1 MARYD
6 ITGSADF
13 NILLKDLEC
22 FCVNSRLKTLFAA
35 YHNKCKTVELNL
47 HNKRQ
52 CVIASS
58 MCYRRVIKKYPMNV
72 LENWHFMHFSE
83 LKFSKAQNSSNTTRF
98 EFIESRRQSAFV
110 WDDAIV
116 SLASNDRLWINFLHI
131 PVCCRCYMYMNLW
144 NPERNFTQGPLEIKY

>member
-47 HNKRQ
+47 HKKTSVRDSVKV
-52 CVIASS
+52 CV
-58 MCYRRVIKKYPMNV
+58 
-72 LENWHFMHFSE
+72 
-83 LKFSKAQNSSNTTRF
+83 
-98 EFIESRRQSAFV
+98 
-110 WDDAIV
+110 
-116 SLASNDRLWINFLHI
+116 LATD
-131 PVCCRCYMYMNLW
+131 
-144 NPERNFTQGPLEIKY
+144 E